1 MILNWITT
9 AVTTDKLHP
18 DNPDILSLKPL
29 IIGVGGGSGSG
40 KTTVVKHIL
49 NGIGEQNIQLLQH
62 DSYYRDLSHLP
73 LEERKKQNFDHPS
86 SLETELMIRHVEALK
101 SGYQVDVPVYDFAA
115 HTRSDQTQKVTPKE
129 IILLDG
135 ILIFTEPELRN
146 QMDIKLFVDTDD
158 DVRLLRRIQRDIM
171 DRGRDLEGV
180 MRQYELYVRPMHLE
194 FVEPSKRYADII
206 IPRGGEN
213 QVALEMV
220 IATIRDKLST
230 GRQNKEAS
238 ATQS

>member
-1 MILNWITT
+1 MT
-9 AVTTDKLHP
+9 V
-18 DNPDILSLKPL
+18 KPL

-40 KTTVVKHIL
+40 KTTVVRHIL
-49 NGIGEQNIQLLQH
+49 NNIGEDNIQLLQH
-62 DSYYRDLSHLP
+62 DSYYRDLKHLP
-73 LEERKKQNFDHPS
+73 LDERKKQNFDHPS
-86 SLETELMIRHVEALK
+86 SLETELMIRHVDALK
-101 SGYQVDVPVYDFAA
+101 NGYQVAVPVYDFAA
-115 HTRSDQTQKVTPKE
+115 HTRSDETEKVMPKE

-158 DVRLLRRIQRDIM
+158 DVRLLRRIKRDIM
-171 DRGRDLEGV
+171 ERGRELEGV
-180 MRQYELYVRPMHLE
+180 MNQYEQYVRPMHLE

-220 IATIRDKLST
+220 IAVIREKLNTIQSQKKI
-230 GRQNKEAS
+230 QNAEL
-238 ATQS
+238 

>member
-1 MILNWITT
+1 M
-9 AVTTDKLHP
+9 
-18 DNPDILSLKPL
+18 SSKPL

-49 NGIGEQNIQLLQH
+49 SGIGKGNIQLIQH

-101 SGYQVDVPVYDFAA
+101 NGYQVEVPVYDFAA
-115 HTRSDQTQKVTPKE
+115 HTRSDKSEKITPKE

-135 ILIFTEPELRN
+135 ILIFTEHQLRE
-146 QMDIKLFVDTDD
+146 QMDIKIFVDTDD
-158 DVRLLRRIQRDIM
+158 DVRLLRRIKRDIM
-171 DRGRDLEGV
+171 ERGRDLEGV
-180 MRQYELYVRPMHLE
+180 LNQYENFVRPMHLE

-213 QVALEMV
+213 LVALDMV
-220 IATIRDKLST
+220 IATIRDKLVQIKNIKAEES
-230 GRQNKEAS
+230 QQE
-238 ATQS
+238 